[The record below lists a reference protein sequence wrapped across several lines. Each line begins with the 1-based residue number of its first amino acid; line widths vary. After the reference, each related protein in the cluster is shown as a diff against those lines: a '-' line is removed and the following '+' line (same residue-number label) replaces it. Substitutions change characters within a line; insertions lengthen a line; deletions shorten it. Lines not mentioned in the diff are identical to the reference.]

1 VTTGDTYRSG
11 HDRHG
16 FAGVTTGMGFT
27 ASHGTAPRLP
37 TRGRARWRPGSG
49 TVDGPEEGLTV
60 AARTHDRVLYV
71 SEVDG
76 VAKQAVIVRDGPA
89 AAARVVESWARCDW
103 SDLPDAVATRYE
115 RDGKQLWLSADR
127 DTAYVGSDPAD
138 VEAWPRESEPI
149 GCQ

>member
-1 VTTGDTYRSG
+1 MTTGDTYRSG

-37 TRGRARWRPGSG
+37 TRGRARWRRGSG

-60 AARTHDRVLYV
+60 AARTDDRVLHV

-76 VAKQAVIVRDGPA
+76 VAKQAVIVHDGPA

-115 RDGKQLWLSADR
+115 RDGKHLLLSADR

>member
-1 VTTGDTYRSG
+1 
-11 HDRHG
+11 
-16 FAGVTTGMGFT
+16 
-27 ASHGTAPRLP
+27 
-37 TRGRARWRPGSG
+37 
-49 TVDGPEEGLTV
+49 
-60 AARTHDRVLYV
+60 VLHV

-76 VAKQAVIVRDGPA
+76 VAKQAVIVHDGPA

-115 RDGKQLWLSADR
+115 RDGKQLWLSAGR